1 MKKIAIYLSILAS
14 VTFSACELNEY
25 PEFNDADAFV
35 AFTSER
41 ISVTEDAGVLKV
53 PVRLTSL
60 AAKTSTITFEIIEGT
75 AVSDALQDDEVEG
88 AVQGRDFE
96 LNGGSTTLSF
106 DGENPVQDISFNII
120 SHEGEFT
127 GDRIFGIGITSGG
140 SVNTGST
147 DTLYVTILDLDHP
160 LSFILGEFNATAT
173 SYFNGTQ
180 AWTVTLSKDISDTK
194 KVWITNLVA
203 GGSSASTP
211 VYGIVNDE
219 KTEIKIPVGQTIAT
233 SPSYPTI
240 LLEGYYGP
248 DGEVEIADG
257 ESITGLIDPNGT
269 IHIQDEFGSHVY
281 NASGTSAGW
290 YNIFQADG
298 VFTKK

>member
-14 VTFSACELNEY
+14 VTFSACELNDY

-35 AFTSER
+35 EFSSER
-41 ISVTEDAGVLKV
+41 TSVAENVGTLNV

-60 AAKTSTITFEIIEGT
+60 AAKTSTITFEIIDST
-75 AVSDALQDDEVEG
+75 
-88 AVQGRDFE
+88 AVQGKDFE
-96 LNGGSTTLSF
+96 LDGGATILTF
-106 DGENPVQDISFNII
+106 DGSDPVKNIKFNII

-127 GDRIFGIGITSGG
+127 GDLVFGIGITSGG
-140 SVNTGST
+140 SVSIGST
-147 DTLYVTILDLDHP
+147 DTIYVTILDLDHP

-180 AWTVTLSKDISDTK
+180 AWTVTLAKDISDTK

-233 SPSYPTI
+233 SSSYPTI

-248 DGEVEIADG
+248 DGAVGIPNG
-257 ESITGLIDPNGT
+257 ESITGKIDPNGT

-281 NASGTSAGW
+281 NASGSSAGW
-290 YNIFQADG
+290 YNIFEADG
-298 VFTKK
+298 VFVKK

>member
-14 VTFSACELNEY
+14 VTFSACELNES

-35 AFTSER
+35 ALAPEKTSVAEN
-41 ISVTEDAGVLKV
+41 AGTFIVS
-53 PVRLTSL
+53 VRLTSL
-60 AAKTSTITFEIIEGT
+60 AAKTSTIAFEIIDST
-75 AVSDALQDDEVEG
+75 

-96 LNGGSTTLSF
+96 LNGGATTLTF
-106 DGENPVQDISFNII
+106 DGSNPVQNIKFNII

-127 GDRIFGIGITSGG
+127 GDRVFGIKITNGG
-140 SVNTGST
+140 SVNVGSK
-147 DTLYVTILDLDHP
+147 DVVYLTILDLDHP
-160 LSFILGEFNATAT
+160 LSFILGEFTATAT
-173 SYFNGTQ
+173 SYFNGTE

-211 VYGIVNDE
+211 VFGIVNDE

-233 SPSYPTI
+233 SSSYPTI

-248 DGEVEIADG
+248 DGEVEISDG

-281 NASGTSAGW
+281 NASGASAGW